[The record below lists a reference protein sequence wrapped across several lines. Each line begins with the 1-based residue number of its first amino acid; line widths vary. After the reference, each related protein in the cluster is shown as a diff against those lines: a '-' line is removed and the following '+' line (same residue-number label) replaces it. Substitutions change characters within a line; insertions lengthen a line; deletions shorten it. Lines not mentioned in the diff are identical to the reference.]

1 VPWLELALT
10 VRHPQSPVS
19 WHPRADGHPIR
30 TCHKIRLAMRRPT
43 LAAAIAVLAVATA
56 TNVAGR
62 GQPPPLQIAAPE
74 SIGLAP
80 ATLTEATAL
89 LRQYV
94 ADGKIAGAVAA
105 VARKGSVGYLEAVGV
120 QDLQTRSPMTSRTLF
135 RIYSMAKPVTAVAV
149 MMLHDEGKFRLD
161 DPVSKYLPEFAA
173 VTVVD
178 SPGAAPRPPARPVT
192 VEDLLLHTSGL
203 SHRTSELYRTLG
215 VRSRA
220 DTLAVFIGKITRA
233 PLMED
238 PHTRFRYSEAT
249 TVLGRLVEIWSG
261 TPFDQFLKTRL
272 FTPLGMSDTM
282 FWVEPA
288 QRDRLATV
296 YGPAPGG
303 GLTAVEVEAVPFTER
318 PALLEGAVGLVSTVP
333 DYLRFSQMLLDGGT
347 LGGVRVLKADTVARM
362 TANGLPPAVQAARG
376 GSMGWGLANVN
387 VLLTPG
393 ASGASVGEY
402 GWDGTAGTIFWV
414 DPRKQTVIVLM
425 TQSAPANPD
434 SLRQRFKA
442 IVQRAIE

>member
-1 VPWLELALT
+1 
-10 VRHPQSPVS
+10 
-19 WHPRADGHPIR
+19 
-30 TCHKIRLAMRRPT
+30 
-43 LAAAIAVLAVATA
+43 
-56 TNVAGR
+56 
-62 GQPPPLQIAAPE
+62 
-74 SIGLAP
+74 
-80 ATLTEATAL
+80 
-89 LRQYV
+89 
-94 ADGKIAGAVAA
+94 
-105 VARKGSVGYLEAVGV
+105 
-120 QDLQTRSPMTSRTLF
+120 
-135 RIYSMAKPVTAVAV
+135 
-149 MMLHDEGKFRLD
+149 MLHDEGKFRLD
-161 DPVSKYLPEFAA
+161 DPVSKYLPEFAT
-173 VTVVD
+173 VQVVD
-178 SPGAAPRPPARPVT
+178 VPGAAPRPPARAVT

-220 DTLAVFIGKITRA
+220 DTLPVFVGKIARA

-249 TVLGRLVEIWSG
+249 TVLGRLIEIWSRM
-261 TPFDQFLKTRL
+261 PFDEFLQTRL
-272 FTPLGMSDTM
+272 FTPLGMRDTM

-303 GLTAVEVEAVPFTER
+303 GLTPVEIEAVPFTER

-347 LGGVRVLKADTVARM
+347 LGGVRVLKADTIARM

-387 VLLTPG
+387 VQLAPG
-393 ASGASVGEY
+393 PTGANVGEY

-414 DPRKQTVIVLM
+414 DPVKQTVIVLM

-442 IVQRAIE
+442 IVQRAIG

>member
-1 VPWLELALT
+1 
-10 VRHPQSPVS
+10 
-19 WHPRADGHPIR
+19 
-30 TCHKIRLAMRRPT
+30 MRRPSQAGAFT
-43 LAAAIAVLAVATA
+43 VFAIAISVAAATVVS
-56 TNVAGR
+56 GR
-62 GQPPPLQIAAPE
+62 GQPQALPIAAPE

-80 ATLTEATAL
+80 ATLAEATAL

-105 VARKGSVGYLEAVGV
+105 VARKGTVGYLEAVGV
-120 QDLQTRSPMTSRTLF
+120 QDLQTRTPMTSRTLF
-135 RIYSMAKPVTAVAV
+135 RIYSMAKPVTAVAA
-149 MMLHDEGKFRLD
+149 MMLHEEGKFRLD
-161 DPVSKYLPEFAA
+161 DPVSKYLPEFA
-173 VTVVD
+173 TVQVVEA
-178 SPGAAPRPPARPVT
+178 PGAAPRAPVRAVT

-220 DTLAVFIGKITRA
+220 DTLPVFTGKITRA

-249 TVLGRLVEIWSG
+249 TVLGRLIEIWSG
-261 TPFDQFLKTRL
+261 MPFDEFLQRRL
-272 FTPLGMSDTM
+272 FTPLGMRDTM

-288 QRDRLATV
+288 ERDRLATV

-303 GLTAVEVEAVPFTER
+303 GLTPVETEAVPFTER

-387 VLLTPG
+387 VLLAPG
-393 ASGASVGEY
+393 ATGASVGEY

-414 DPRKQTVIVLM
+414 DPVKQTVIVLM
-425 TQSAPANPD
+425 TQCAPANPD

-442 IVQRAIE
+442 IVQRAIG